1 MIQTIDL
8 PAELQSRGLKP
19 VSWRADRFGWW
30 VPARNLQLK
39 ALKSQFRRSRQASK
53 PGDQRFYWEKGA
65 RVTDHPY
72 YVHEPTRFKTAISHS
87 ERLLITNGA
96 TSVEALAA
104 AGIYQVVSSFGES
117 RTPADIVDFAREHV
131 GKDEDGRQKS
141 VSVTFWADLDD
152 TGMKAAIKCRDA
164 FRGSGIAFKA
174 INTSGILNKPGAD
187 AADLWEHAQFDQ
199 ARFLALIKQLP
210 TIILP
215 DYQPPRPKRDGEF
228 HTDDKLVR
236 ELLQYYE
243 QKHPRLKKRGS
254 WLDHVSCPD
263 PMHHDKN
270 PSASFDTVNGITYC
284 HVCGKGHSPKQ
295 AAQWLGIELP
305 AKRRL
310 HKPGHRIDTKINLG
324 LAKPDATVN
333 SKFVADIDWSRF
345 ANERVILIDSAKG
358 TGKTHHTMALM
369 QSTLDNGGNALYVT
383 PYRAPTI
390 QVEAG
395 LKGFI
400 SYDDRITTEFLQSAP
415 GVICTL
421 KSIHL
426 VKGRKFDLIVLDEI
440 THVLNQHPTK
450 LNTTRQLIVMVGML
464 AAAGK
469 VVMMGAMIR
478 TQWLAAI
485 RDIYLIKPFMV
496 KNAFQRKA
504 ARAYLYQSDIAMMNQ
519 ALRIIAKNKRKGK
532 PIFIFTASPKYTR
545 IWTELVA
552 MAGVSKD
559 HILRVHHYTMDEDHV
574 RRALRDTENVFPK
587 YDVIIYTTAMGV
599 GTTYSGPC
607 AAVIGHLNHP
617 WLSQEINSQ
626 SIERARHPDQI
637 LLWHHRFDLTDL
649 TISPDEIM
657 IDSYEM
663 ASLLGAIPPEKSW
676 QISDMHSKIKAA
688 ENEHHIINL
697 AAFAQYVKDA
707 GHKTERRRAK
717 PTGPAKDRFHK
728 ARDIVAE
735 SDKKLTLD
743 LPALS
748 RSEVTD
754 LEKAGKMTEQVQF
767 QELRGQIEYGTGQP
781 INEMLYDVFRQK
793 TNLGQLKTQAL
804 IGIGADYANR
814 LLDEKRRE
822 LDRGQR
828 WLHLTKSERELYD
841 GLIQFM
847 RIVGNLDHDLPDE
860 EIYDAYIKAIVAG
873 IDRDDIEKRLK
884 IFIGSFGDTYRRV
897 FSLPTDKRFTNQP
910 FNEWKR
916 INKRLGIFVT
926 RKRHTT
932 RANRAYYFIIDKQKT
947 DERRAMACVLM
958 ISMRSKNKTVSQTT
972 IRHVYL
978 NVHRDTSMLQTVID
992 AENHATDAADFVD
1005 IDAIP
1010 F

>member
-8 PAELQSRGLKP
+8 SAELQSRGLKP
-19 VSWRADRFGWW
+19 VTWRADRFGWW
-30 VPARNLQLK
+30 VPARNIQLK
-39 ALKSQFRRSRQASK
+39 AIKSQFRRSRQASK
-53 PGDQRFYWEKGA
+53 TNDQRFYWEKGA
-65 RVTDHPY
+65 RVADHPY
-72 YVHEPTRFKTAISHS
+72 YVHEPGRFKEALSRSQH
-87 ERLLITNGA
+87 LFITNGA

-104 AGIYQVVSSFGES
+104 AGVHFAVSSFGES
-117 RTPADIVDFAREHV
+117 RIPADIVDFAREHGGDHV
-131 GKDEDGRQKS
+131 K
-141 VSVTFWADLDD
+141 VTFWADLDN
-152 TGMKAAIKCRDA
+152 TGEKAAIKCRDA
-164 FRGSGIAFKA
+164 FHKSGIAFKA

-187 AADLWEHAQFDQ
+187 AADLWEYAQFDR
-199 ARFLALIKQLP
+199 ARFKALVSQLP

-215 DYQPPRPKRDGEF
+215 DYQPPRPKRTGEF

-243 QKHPRLKKRGS
+243 QKHPRLIKRGS

-263 PMHHDKN
+263 PMHPDKN

-284 HVCGKGHSPKQ
+284 HVCGTGHSPKQ

-305 AKRRL
+305 AKRQL

-333 SKFVADIDWSRF
+333 SKFVADIDWNRF

-369 QSTLDNGGNALYVT
+369 QSTLDNGGAVLYVT

-400 SYDDRITTEFLQSAP
+400 SYDDRGITEFLQSAP

-450 LNTTRQLIVMVGML
+450 LNTTRQLIVMVGLL

-469 VVMMGAMIR
+469 VIMMGAMMR
-478 TQWLAAI
+478 KQWLDAI
-485 RDIYLIKPFMV
+485 RDIYLVKPFMV

-504 ARAYLYQSDIAMMNQ
+504 ARAYLYQSDIAMMNR
-519 ALRIIAKNKRKGK
+519 AMRIIAKNKRKGK
-532 PIFIFTASPKYTR
+532 PVLIFTASPKYTR
-545 IWTELVA
+545 IWTELAA
-552 MAGVSKD
+552 MAGVSRK
-559 HILRVHHYTMDEDHV
+559 HILRVHHYTMDEDRV

-587 YDVIIYTTAMGV
+587 FDVIIYTTAMGV

-637 LLWHHRFDLTDL
+637 LLWHHRFNLTDL

-663 ASLLGAIPPEKSW
+663 ATLLGAIPPEKSW
-676 QISDMHSKIKAA
+676 QISDMNSKIKAA
-688 ENEHHIINL
+688 ENEHHIVNL
-697 AAFAQYVKDA
+697 VAFAQYVKDA
-707 GHKTERRRAK
+707 GHKTERRRVK
-717 PTGPAKDRFHK
+717 PTSAAKDRFHK

-735 SDKKLTLD
+735 NDKRLTLTLD
-743 LPALS
+743 ALS

-767 QELRGQIEYGTGQP
+767 QELRDRIEYGTGQT

-793 TNLGQLKTQAL
+793 TNRGQLKTQAL
-804 IGIGADYANR
+804 IGIGADYASR

-822 LDRGQR
+822 IDRGQR

-841 GLIQFM
+841 GLILFM
-847 RIVGNLDHDLPDE
+847 RIVGDLPHNLPDKDV
-860 EIYDAYIKAIVAG
+860 YDAYIAAIEKG

-884 IFIGSFGDTYRRV
+884 IFIGKFGDTYRRV
-897 FSLPTDKRFTNQP
+897 FSLSGDKRLTNRP

-926 RKRHTT
+926 RKRRGTGA
-932 RANRAYYFIIDKQKT
+932 REYYFTIN
-947 DERRAMACVLM
+947 DEKSRMRRVLACLLM
-958 ISMRSKNKTVSQTT
+958 YSWRNPNTETSQST
-972 IRHVYL
+972 IRYVSL
-978 NVHRDTSMLQTVID
+978 IVDWDVSMLQTVIN
-992 AENHATDAADFVD
+992 AENYAADAADQVE
-1005 IDAIP
+1005 IDIP